1 MSMKAPVHLK
11 QPFDRERKNA
21 SLTTV
26 SGRLYDELTY
36 IPTGVKTVIT
46 DAPEYRAH
54 QNWDTMNDVVT
65 PGFRA
70 IQARGG
76 LVNSPMSKTSLQLTV
91 GGTGS
96 EATFFAG
103 GSYTE
108 QYLHS
113 NGTIFILFGE
123 PIFAPMTIDLDN
135 LIRFTKTNAL
145 SKCRSSSMMGLVAIA
160 EMRKT
165 INMLKH
171 PLDSISTLLSWIEQ
185 NRKAK
190 RNLVVELVN
199 GEARL
204 INGRRV
210 PGGTKVYKRT
220 TRSPGKVIEKSKRT
234 VVVPLGEAI
243 SGSVLANNL
252 GLRPLLM
259 DIDAILHQIPNAHKQ
274 DLLTFRSNA
283 ADEEKAVVVSSQLNI
298 GGMYVKTKTT
308 TTNKVTVRS
317 NVMIRDHFSVSEDF
331 GVSLADLPEAA
342 WELIPY
348 SFVLDYVVN
357 VGDYLGALRALATQ
371 EILLGSTTYTIE
383 QVAVRETIDPT
394 PAANWTI
401 VTAPTGKDVLTRI
414 TKVRSPG
421 VGLPEGLAVLPQSKA
436 ITPAHLQNTLSL
448 IVQQLTRIQRGPGRK
463 ETPFF

>member
-1 MSMKAPVHLK
+1 MSIKPLVHLK
-11 QPFDRERKNA
+11 QPFNRERKNA

-26 SGRLYDELTY
+26 SGRLYDEVTY
-36 IPTGVKTVIT
+36 IPTGAKTVIT
-46 DAPEYRAH
+46 DVPEYRGH
-54 QNWDTMNDVVT
+54 QNWEVMNDVVT

-76 LVNSPMSKTSLQLTV
+76 FVNSPMSKTSLRFIA

-96 EATFFAG
+96 EATFLDGDYSERYYHSG
-103 GSYTE
+103 GTMF
-108 QYLHS
+108 L
-113 NGTIFILFGE
+113 LLGE
-123 PIFAPMTIDLDN
+123 PVLAPMTIDLEN
-135 LIRFTKTNAL
+135 LIRYTQTNAL
-145 SKCRSSSMMGLVAIA
+145 SKCRSSSMMGFVAIA

-171 PLDSISTLLSWIEQ
+171 PLDSISTLLGWIEQ

-199 GEARL
+199 GETRL

-210 PGGTKVYKRT
+210 PGGTKVFKRT
-220 TRSPGKVIEKSKRT
+220 KRSPGKVIVKSKQT

-259 DIDAILHQIPNAHKQ
+259 DIDAVLHQIPNAHKE

-298 GGMYVKTKTT
+298 GGMYVKAKTT

-317 NVMIRDHFSVSEDF
+317 NVMIRDRFSVSHDF
-331 GVSLADLPEAA
+331 GVSLADIPEAA

-371 EILLGSTTYTIE
+371 EILHGSTTYTIE
-383 QVAVRETIDPT
+383 QVAERETIDPT
-394 PAANWTI
+394 PAAKWTI
-401 VTAPTGKDVLTRI
+401 VIAPTGKDVLTYN